1 MVKANYE
8 IPNNFRYSV
17 KSCCQI
23 ESCRFFCD
31 LSIRTAEWCLP
42 LEHLHSALTMVIKL
56 AQDYA
61 EKQKQYSL
69 LPIYVRLAR
78 SDDLFLSPA
87 SKFRPDGTINDHS
100 CYIEVRKKKTFVR
113 ITIK

>member
-1 MVKANYE
+1 M
-8 IPNNFRYSV
+8 
-17 KSCCQI
+17 

-31 LSIRTAEWCLP
+31 FSVRTAEWCLP
-42 LEHLHSALTMVIKL
+42 LEHLHSALTMVIRL

-61 EKQKQYSL
+61 KTHKQYSL
-69 LPIYVRLAR
+69 LPIYVRLAH

-87 SKFRPDGTINDHS
+87 TERRPDGTKSDRY
-100 CYIEVRKKKTFVR
+100 CYIEVRKKTFLR

>member
-1 MVKANYE
+1 M
-8 IPNNFRYSV
+8 
-17 KSCCQI
+17 

-31 LSIRTAEWCLP
+31 FSVRTAEWCLP
-42 LEHLHSALTMVIKL
+42 LEHLHSALTMVIRL

-61 EKQKQYSL
+61 KRHKQYSL
-69 LPIYVRLAR
+69 LPIYVRLAH

-87 SKFRPDGTINDHS
+87 TERRPDGTKSDHY
-100 CYIEVRKKKTFVR
+100 CYIEVRKKSLPR